1 MTAPEIRRLTQDDY
15 PAFERF
21 LAGRAESSMF
31 LRSNARAAG
40 LDYAGK
46 GFQARY
52 FGAVDEA
59 GLCGLLALSW
69 GGHLMAQAPVDLL
82 GPLLSALQAEEPEA
96 LATGLLAP
104 ADQAAWLLERL
115 KPPAESVKL
124 SEIEPLFRLALGRL
138 VVPEPLR
145 TGALVAR
152 RAGLEDL
159 DFIVPWRVAY
169 DIETMGGLRP
179 EMEADARASIAAW
192 IERLPIFL
200 LEAEGRPIAMA
211 AWNAELPDMVQIG
224 GVFTPPELRS
234 RGYGRAAVAAA
245 LTAARDRGAT
255 AAILFTHTPAA
266 EQAYRALGFEQVG
279 LYHIALFDPGV
290 RLGDVSL

>member
-40 LDYAGK
+40 LDYAGES
-46 GFQARY
+46 FQARY
-52 FGAVDEA
+52 FGAFEA
-59 GLCGLLALSW
+59 SELAGLLALSW

-82 GPLLSALQAEEPEA
+82 GPLLAALQAQEPEA

-104 ADQAAWLLERL
+104 ADQAACLMERL
-115 KPPAESVKL
+115 KPSPESIRL
-124 SEIEPLFRLALGRL
+124 SEIEPLFRLALDRMA
-138 VVPEPLR
+138 VPEPLR
-145 TGALVAR
+145 AGALVAR

-159 DFIVPWRVAY
+159 DLVVPWRVAY

-179 EMEADARASIAAW
+179 EMEADARAAIAAW

-200 LEAEGRPIAMA
+200 LQADGRPVAMA

-224 GVFTPPELRS
+224 GVFTPPELRG

-245 LTAARDRGAT
+245 LIAARDRGAT
-255 AAILFTHTPAA
+255 AAILFTHTPSA
-266 EQAYRALGFEQVG
+266 ERAYRALGFKEIG
-279 LYHIALFDPGV
+279 RYHIALFEPGV
-290 RLGDVSL
+290 RLSPLP